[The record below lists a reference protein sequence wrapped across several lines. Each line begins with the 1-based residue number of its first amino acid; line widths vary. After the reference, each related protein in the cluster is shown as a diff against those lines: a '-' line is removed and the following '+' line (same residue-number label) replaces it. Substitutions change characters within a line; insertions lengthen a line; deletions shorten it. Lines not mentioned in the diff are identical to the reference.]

1 MWHSWS
7 SLKNPL
13 FFALSL
19 SLSPSLFLQVSIW
32 RSFDGVEHELKDSVS
47 GIILDFYTRLEVT
60 LTHDPPWL
68 VTRSAQRK
76 AVTTDRLASASA

>member
-1 MWHSWS
+1 
-7 SLKNPL
+7 
-13 FFALSL
+13 
-19 SLSPSLFLQVSIW
+19 
-32 RSFDGVEHELKDSVS
+32 VEHELKDSVS